1 GKGSFAFEV
10 VRRPNPGQL
19 VAAVRWSEVFWQN
32 NISLRTIWPLLFI
45 RRPLFVTQQT
55 WIASPDGRSHWS
67 HALKR
72 VVLRCARS
80 FAISRAVAETMPSPS
95 AVIGNPYDEALFKI
109 VPGTARNSDL
119 IFVGR
124 LVSDKGADLF
134 LDALVHLRNSG
145 LRPSATIVGDG
156 PERAPLEKQTDRE
169 QLSVTFTGAR
179 SSQEIARLLNRH
191 RILVVPSRWA
201 EPFGIVAL
209 EGAACGCVVIGSG
222 AGGLPEAI
230 GPCGLTFARGDA
242 AALADRIALLLGDD
256 RKCDELRAASGP
268 HLAQFTTVKVADVYL
283 AKMAEARR

>member
-1 GKGSFAFEV
+1 MKILISSHHFLPSLGGIETVTNLLASDFVRRGHEVRVVTQTPGNGSFAFEV

-45 RRPLFVTQQT
+45 RRPLFITQQT

-72 VVLRCARS
+72 VVLRCVRS
-80 FAISRAVAETMPSPS
+80 FAISRAVAETMPTPS
-95 AVIGNPYDEALFKI
+95 AVIGNPYDETVFKV

-145 LRPSATIVGDG
+145 LRPSATIVG
-156 PERAPLEKQTDRE
+156 
-169 QLSVTFTGAR
+169 
-179 SSQEIARLLNRH
+179 
-191 RILVVPSRWA
+191 
-201 EPFGIVAL
+201 
-209 EGAACGCVVIGSG
+209 
-222 AGGLPEAI
+222 
-230 GPCGLTFARGDA
+230 
-242 AALADRIALLLGDD
+242 
-256 RKCDELRAASGP
+256 
-268 HLAQFTTVKVADVYL
+268 
-283 AKMAEARR
+283 